1 MINNNARQALSDL
14 LTYHKIKTVDGYER
28 KLLAAINSA
37 DSLNIKDVQTF
48 TKYALV
54 FNTFEGITFEQ
65 LSYFERIKDADYY
78 KFLIKNY
85 EELGFDA
92 SEKKKQPFLYMING
106 TQK

>member
-48 TKYALV
+48 TKYALIFYKKVVKIIAFYLYLSV
-54 FNTFEGITFEQ
+54 F
-65 LSYFERIKDADYY
+65 YH
-78 KFLIKNY
+78 
-85 EELGFDA
+85 
-92 SEKKKQPFLYMING
+92 
-106 TQK
+106 

>member
-54 FNTFEGITFEQ
+54 FNTFE
-65 LSYFERIKDADYY
+65 RIKDADYY
-78 KFLIKNY
+78 NFLIKNY

-92 SEKKKQPFLYMING
+92 SEKKKQPFLYMIDG

>member
-48 TKYALV
+48 KDYFKVSDVPYAVKNEYYLE
-54 FNTFEGITFEQ
+54 NKLISGEITVDDYKRI
-65 LSYFERIKDADYY
+65 LNSYQNEERIVK
-78 KFLIKNY
+78 
-85 EELGFDA
+85 ELT
-92 SEKKKQPFLYMING
+92 KRN
-106 TQK
+106 